1 MDELHEKIVLA
12 CRIMDGTGLTEGFGH
27 VSARIPG
34 TDRVL
39 ITPAMGPGRVT
50 PDVLLIFTLDGKCL
64 DAQTAIPPALETPM
78 HLAVYRARSDV
89 GAICRTH
96 SRYAVIM
103 GAAGKPV
110 HPCHGFGGMLGPLVP
125 VHPETD
131 LIVNAEMGDQVA
143 KALDGYTALLL
154 RGNGALVTGAD
165 VERAVVHAIYLE
177 EAARIELS
185 ALAVGGAVLFT
196 PDELRN
202 RQRWYGNEARRA
214 WDYYVWKYARE
225 SQ

>member
-1 MDELHEKIVLA
+1 MDDLREKITAA
-12 CRIMDGTGLTEGFGH
+12 CRIMDGLGLTEGFGH
-27 VSARIPG
+27 MSARIPG

-50 PDVLLIFTLDGKCL
+50 PDVLLTFTLDGQCL
-64 DAQTAIPPALETPM
+64 DWQAAIPPALETPM
-78 HLAVYRARSDV
+78 HLAIYRARPDV

-96 SRYAVIM
+96 SQYAVIM
-103 GAAGKPV
+103 GAANKPI
-110 HPCHGFGGMLGPLVP
+110 HACHGFGGMLGPLGP

-143 KALDGYTALLL
+143 RSLDSHTALLL
-154 RGNGALVTGAD
+154 RGNGALATGPD

-196 PDELRN
+196 PDELHN
-202 RQRWYGNEARRA
+202 RARWYENEARRA
-214 WDYYVWKYARE
+214 WDYYVWKYA
-225 SQ
+225 Q